1 MSTASVM
8 LRPSLMPGASTAI
21 PVSTPVLTDTPES
34 TTTESV
40 MLRPSPMPGAST
52 AILVSTPVLTDTPMA
67 VSTTSM
73 ASVMLRPSLMPGAST
88 AIPVL
93 TDTPMVVSTTSMAS
107 VMLRPSLM
115 PGVST
120 ATATQLSTL
129 DTHMPSATSTAS
141 KELVSSGLNCGTFKN
156 CLRRII
162 QLPDSW
168 IPKKQVQNDY
178 LLQTNSLVFL

>member
-1 MSTASVM
+1 
-8 LRPSLMPGASTAI
+8 MPGESMATATQLST
-21 PVSTPVLTDTPES
+21 LDTPMAVS

-40 MLRPSPMPGAST
+40 MLRLSPMPGE
-52 AILVSTPVLTDTPMA
+52 
-67 VSTTSM
+67 SM
-73 ASVMLRPSLMPGAST
+73 
-88 AIPVL
+88 
-93 TDTPMVVSTTSMAS
+93 
-107 VMLRPSLM
+107 
-115 PGVST
+115 

-129 DTHMPSATSTAS
+129 DTHMPTATSTAS
-141 KELVSSGLNCGTFKN
+141 KELLSSGLNCGTFKN

>member
-1 MSTASVM
+1 M
-8 LRPSLMPGASTAI
+8 G
-21 PVSTPVLTDTPES
+21 
-34 TTTESV
+34 
-40 MLRPSPMPGAST
+40 
-52 AILVSTPVLTDTPMA
+52 A

-88 AIPVL
+88 ATPLSTLVL
-93 TDTPMVVSTTSMAS
+93 MDSPMAASTTPTES
-107 VMLRPSLM
+107 VMLRLSPM
-115 PGVST
+115 PGESM
-120 ATATQLSTL
+120 ATATHLSTL
-129 DTHMPSATSTAS
+129 DTHMPTATSTAS
-141 KELVSSGLNCGTFKN
+141 KELLSSGLNCGTFKN

>member
-1 MSTASVM
+1 MDTLMAVSTTSTA
-8 LRPSLMPGASTAI
+8 
-21 PVSTPVLTDTPES
+21 
-34 TTTESV
+34 SV

-88 AIPVL
+88 AIPVSTPVL
-93 TDTPMVVSTTSMAS
+93 TDTP
-107 VMLRPSLM
+107 
-115 PGVST
+115 
-120 ATATQLSTL
+120 TQLSTL

-141 KELVSSGLNCGTFKN
+141 KELVSSGLNCDTFKN

-178 LLQTNSLVFL
+178 LLQTNSLV

>member
-1 MSTASVM
+1 
-8 LRPSLMPGASTAI
+8 
-21 PVSTPVLTDTPES
+21 
-34 TTTESV
+34 
-40 MLRPSPMPGAST
+40 
-52 AILVSTPVLTDTPMA
+52 
-67 VSTTSM
+67 M

-88 AIPVL
+88 ATPLSTLVL
-93 TDTPMVVSTTSMAS
+93 TDTPMAVSTTTES

-115 PGVST
+115 PGAST
-120 ATATQLSTL
+120 ATPLSTLALMDSPMAASTTPTESVMLRLSPMPGESMATATQLSTL
-129 DTHMPSATSTAS
+129 DTHMPMATSTAS
-141 KELVSSGLNCGTFKN
+141 KELLSSGLNCGTFKN

>member
-1 MSTASVM
+1 M
-8 LRPSLMPGASTAI
+8 
-21 PVSTPVLTDTPES
+21 
-34 TTTESV
+34 
-40 MLRPSPMPGAST
+40 
-52 AILVSTPVLTDTPMA
+52 DTPMA

-88 AIPVL
+88 ATPLSTLVL
-93 TDTPMVVSTTSMAS
+93 MDTPMAASTIPTES

-115 PGVST
+115 PGAST
-120 ATATQLSTL
+120 ATPLSTLVLMDTPMAASTTPTESVMLRPMPGESMATGTQLSTL
-129 DTHMPSATSTAS
+129 DIHIPMATSTAS
-141 KELVSSGLNCGTFKN
+141 KELLSSGLNCGTFKN

>member
-1 MSTASVM
+1 MAVSTTSMASVM
-8 LRPSLMPGASTAI
+8 LRPSPMPGASTAI

-40 MLRPSPMPGAST
+40 MLRLSP
-52 AILVSTPVLTDTPMA
+52 
-67 VSTTSM
+67 
-73 ASVMLRPSLMPGAST
+73 
-88 AIPVL
+88 
-93 TDTPMVVSTTSMAS
+93 
-107 VMLRPSLM
+107 M

-141 KELVSSGLNCGTFKN
+141 KELVSNGLNCGTFKN

-168 IPKKQVQNDY
+168 IPKKKVQNDY
-178 LLQTNSLVFL
+178 L

>member
-1 MSTASVM
+1 MPGVCTAIPVPTPVLTVTQLAESTTTESVMLRLKPMPGESMVTATQLSTLDTPMAVSTTTESVM
-8 LRPSLMPGASTAI
+8 LRPSLMPGASTAT
-21 PVSTPVLTDTPES
+21 PLSTLVLMDTPMAVS

-40 MLRPSPMPGAST
+40 MLRLSPMPGE
-52 AILVSTPVLTDTPMA
+52 
-67 VSTTSM
+67 SM
-73 ASVMLRPSLMPGAST
+73 
-88 AIPVL
+88 
-93 TDTPMVVSTTSMAS
+93 
-107 VMLRPSLM
+107 
-115 PGVST
+115 

-129 DTHMPSATSTAS
+129 DTHMPTATSTAS
-141 KELVSSGLNCGTFKN
+141 KELLSSGLNCGTFKN

>member
-1 MSTASVM
+1 MA
-8 LRPSLMPGASTAI
+8 
-21 PVSTPVLTDTPES
+21 ES

-40 MLRPSPMPGAST
+40 MLRPSPMPGVCT
-52 AILVSTPVLTDTPMA
+52 AIPVSTPVLTDTPMA

-88 AIPVL
+88 ATPLSTLVL
-93 TDTPMVVSTTSMAS
+93 MDTPMAVSTTTES
-107 VMLRPSLM
+107 VMLRLSPM
-115 PGVST
+115 PGESMPT
-120 ATATQLSTL
+120 AT
-129 DTHMPSATSTAS
+129 PTAS
-141 KELVSSGLNCGTFKN
+141 KELLSSGLNCGTFKN

-178 LLQTNSLVFL
+178 LLQTNSLV

>member
-1 MSTASVM
+1 M
-8 LRPSLMPGASTAI
+8 G
-21 PVSTPVLTDTPES
+21 
-34 TTTESV
+34 
-40 MLRPSPMPGAST
+40 
-52 AILVSTPVLTDTPMA
+52 MA

-88 AIPVL
+88 ATPLSTLVL
-93 TDTPMVVSTTSMAS
+93 TDTPMAVSTIPMES
-107 VMLRPSLM
+107 VMLRLSPM
-115 PGVST
+115 PGESM

-129 DTHMPSATSTAS
+129 DTHMPTATSTAS
-141 KELVSSGLNCGTFKN
+141 KELLSSGLNCGTFKN

>member
-1 MSTASVM
+1 MAIPVSTPVLTDTPMAESTTTESVMLRPSLMPVASTATPLSTPVLTDTPMAESTTTESVM
-8 LRPSLMPGASTAI
+8 LRPSLMPGASTAT
-21 PVSTPVLTDTPES
+21 PLSTL
-34 TTTESV
+34 
-40 MLRPSPMPGAST
+40 
-52 AILVSTPVLTDTPMA
+52 VLTDTPMA

-73 ASVMLRPSLMPGAST
+73 ASVMLRPSPMPGE
-88 AIPVL
+88 
-93 TDTPMVVSTTSMAS
+93 SM
-107 VMLRPSLM
+107 
-115 PGVST
+115 

-129 DTHMPSATSTAS
+129 DTHMPTATSTAS
-141 KELVSSGLNCGTFKN
+141 KELLSSGLNCGTFKN

>member
-1 MSTASVM
+1 MGMLGVCTAIPVSTPVLMDTLMAVSTTSTASVMLRPSPMPGVCMAIPVSTLELMDIPMAVSTTSMASVM

-21 PVSTPVLTDTPES
+21 PVSTPVLTDTP
-34 TTTESV
+34 
-40 MLRPSPMPGAST
+40 
-52 AILVSTPVLTDTPMA
+52 
-67 VSTTSM
+67 
-73 ASVMLRPSLMPGAST
+73 
-88 AIPVL
+88 
-93 TDTPMVVSTTSMAS
+93 MVVSTTSMAS
-107 VMLRPSLM
+107 VMLRPSPM
-115 PGVST
+115 PGESM

-129 DTHMPSATSTAS
+129 DTHMPTATSTAS

-178 LLQTNSLVFL
+178 LIQTNSLVFL

>member
-1 MSTASVM
+1 M
-8 LRPSLMPGASTAI
+8 G
-21 PVSTPVLTDTPES
+21 
-34 TTTESV
+34 

-88 AIPVL
+88 A
-93 TDTPMVVSTTSMAS
+93 
-107 VMLRPSLM
+107 
-115 PGVST
+115 
-120 ATATQLSTL
+120 TQLSTL
-129 DTHMPSATSTAS
+129 DTHMPTATSTAS
-141 KELVSSGLNCGTFKN
+141 KELLSSGLNCGTFKN

-178 LLQTNSLVFL
+178 L

>member
-1 MSTASVM
+1 MPGASTATPLSTLVLMDTPMAVSTTMESVMLRLKPMPGESMATATQLSTLDTPMAVSTTTESVM
-8 LRPSLMPGASTAI
+8 LRPSLMPGASTAT
-21 PVSTPVLTDTPES
+21 PLSTLVLMDTPMAVS

-40 MLRPSPMPGAST
+40 MLRLSPMPGE
-52 AILVSTPVLTDTPMA
+52 
-67 VSTTSM
+67 SM
-73 ASVMLRPSLMPGAST
+73 
-88 AIPVL
+88 
-93 TDTPMVVSTTSMAS
+93 
-107 VMLRPSLM
+107 
-115 PGVST
+115 

-129 DTHMPSATSTAS
+129 DTHMPMATSTAS
-141 KELVSSGLNCGTFKN
+141 KELLSSGLNCGTFKN

>member
-1 MSTASVM
+1 MAIPVSTLVLMDIPMAVSTTSMASVM

-40 MLRPSPMPGAST
+40 VLRPSPMPGAST
-52 AILVSTPVLTDTPMA
+52 AILVSTPVLTDTPM
-67 VSTTSM
+67 
-73 ASVMLRPSLMPGAST
+73 
-88 AIPVL
+88 
-93 TDTPMVVSTTSMAS
+93 VVSTTSMAS
-107 VMLRPSLM
+107 VMLRPSPM
-115 PGVST
+115 PGESM

-129 DTHMPSATSTAS
+129 DTHMPTATSTAS

-178 LLQTNSLVFL
+178 LIQTNSLVFL